1 MEKFFLTKDSSK
13 KSSEV
18 FEKES
23 LANEF
28 LIVKP
33 CDKKPGK
40 VVHKGKP

>member
-1 MEKFFLTKDSSK
+1 MEKFFLTKDSK
-13 KSSEV
+13 KSEV

-23 LANEF
+23 LANDF

-40 VVHKGKP
+40 IVHKGKP